1 MNSYEQ
7 KRPRRR
13 PATSITALAAM
24 SDKSGLIKA
33 ICLRN
38 PYQCLIRVFGVS
50 IQLVCS
56 ACVSKTTFDF
66 REPLSGAVV
75 RSGYQELL
83 IRAVLKSSFEEP
95 FLRAVLESY
104 RFALL

>member
-33 ICLRN
+33 
-38 PYQCLIRVFGVS
+38 V
-50 IQLVCS
+50 
-56 ACVSKTTFDF
+56 
-66 REPLSGAVV
+66 
-75 RSGYQELL
+75 
-83 IRAVLKSSFEEP
+83 
-95 FLRAVLESY
+95 
-104 RFALL
+104 